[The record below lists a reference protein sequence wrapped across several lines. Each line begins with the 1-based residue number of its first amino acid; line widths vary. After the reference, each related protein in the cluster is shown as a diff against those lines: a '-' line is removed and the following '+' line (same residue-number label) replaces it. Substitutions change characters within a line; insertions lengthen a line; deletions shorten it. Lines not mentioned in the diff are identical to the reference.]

1 MRSKVRIILISLAAL
16 KIVLPFLLQD
26 PAFGLHRDEY
36 LYYQQG
42 QHLDWAYLEN
52 PGLIGWLAAVSGW
65 MGGSFFWIKFWP
77 AVFGAATLLLTA
89 GIAKELGARLFGQVV
104 AALGIIGSA
113 YLRIHFLFQP
123 NFLEIFSWTL
133 AAYFL
138 LRHINTKSDHYL
150 YLLFAALALGLWS
163 KYSVFFFALSI
174 ALALPLTPYRK
185 WYNRR
190 AFWLAALLGLAISL
204 PNLWWQQ
211 HHHWPLLHHMKE
223 LRETQLQYVDSST
236 FFKEQLLLLIPVAFV
251 WIGGLIWVLRNNKYR
266 VVGLCFLL
274 CIALIATGSGKGYYT
289 LGAYPMMLAAGG
301 AWLQQSLH
309 RKGLQVA
316 IVAAV
321 VVFTLPFIP
330 LLLPLQLPQDMAAS
344 NTKYGL
350 QKLGLLHWEDQED
363 HALQQDFADM
373 IGWEELAQKAGRAYQ
388 QLPPAAR
395 QQTIV
400 YCRSYGQAGALLYHV
415 QDEGFRKKVI
425 CDNGTFLLW
434 IPDGLQFRHLLFIG
448 RDMPEKGDA
457 VFQQFHSVQ
466 VLDSVTNSL
475 SRQYGDKV
483 IFFRDAK
490 DSAFILA
497 NQGLKEMKAVFGE

>member
-1 MRSKVRIILISLAAL
+1 MRSKAYIILILLAAL
-16 KIVLPFLLQD
+16 KIVLPFLLQH

-42 QHLDWAYLEN
+42 QHPDWVYLEN
-52 PGLIGWLAAVSGW
+52 PGLIGWLASVSGW

-104 AALGIIGSA
+104 SALGIICSA

-123 NFLEIFSWTL
+123 NFLEIFCWTL

-138 LRHINTKSDHYL
+138 VRHINTQSNRYL

-163 KYSVFFFALSI
+163 KYSVVFFALSI
-174 ALALPLTPYRK
+174 AGALLLTPYRK
-185 WYNRR
+185 WYTRKS
-190 AFWLAALLGLAISL
+190 FWVAALLGLVLSL

-211 HHHWPLLHHMKE
+211 QHQWPLFHHMQE
-223 LRETQLQYVDSST
+223 LRETQLQYVDSAT
-236 FFKEQLLLLIPVAFV
+236 FFKEQLLMLIPVAFV
-251 WIGGLIWVLRNNKYR
+251 WIGGLIWILRNNKYR
-266 VVGLCFLL
+266 VIGLCFLL
-274 CIALIATGSGKGYYT
+274 CIAMIALGSGKGYYT
-289 LGAYPMMLAAGG
+289 LGAYPMMLGAGG
-301 AWLQQSLH
+301 AWLQQLV
-309 RKGLQVA
+309 RRTWLQVA
-316 IVAAV
+316 V
-321 VVFTLPFIP
+321 VLLEVVCTLPFVP
-330 LLLPLQLPQDMAAS
+330 LLLPLQPPAAMAAS
-344 NTKYGL
+344 NKKYGL
-350 QKLGLLHWEDQED
+350 QKIGLLRWEDLQN

-373 IGWEELAQKAGRAYQ
+373 IGWDELAQKAERAYH
-388 QLPPAAR
+388 QLPPAAQ

-400 YCRSYGQAGALLYHV
+400 YCRSYGQAGALLYHA
-415 QDEGFRKKVI
+415 QDTRFRKKVI

-434 IPDGLQFRHLLFIG
+434 IPDSLHFRNLLFVG
-448 RDMPEKGDA
+448 RDMPEKDDA
-457 VFQQFHSVQ
+457 VFQQFRSVQ

-483 IFFRDAK
+483 ILFRDAK

-497 NQGLKEMKAVFGE
+497 NQGLEEMKAVFGE